1 MEVRRGGLKPC
12 GMRRHYTAEK
22 RAQLVELVTSTGA
35 TIAAAAAE
43 LGVQK
48 STASYWVRKATKP
61 TRRAR
66 RSRLAASAT
75 ASATASTAS
84 AAEPAFARLVCGSET
99 APSIEVRAGKVA
111 IRVRPGFDAELLRAV
126 VAALSEG
133 AA

>member
-1 MEVRRGGLKPC
+1 MEVRRRGLKRC

-48 STASYWVRKATKP
+48 STASYWVRKMRKP
-61 TRRAR
+61 TRRVR
-66 RSRLAASAT
+66 RSRSVAPAT
-75 ASATASTAS
+75 ARAAS
-84 AAEPAFARLVCGSET
+84 AAEPTFARLVRGSEVV
-99 APSIEVRAGKVA
+99 ASIEVCTGKVA
-111 IRVRPGFDAELLRAV
+111 MRVRPGFDAELLRSV

>member
-1 MEVRRGGLKPC
+1 
-12 GMRRHYTAEK
+12 MRRHYTAEK

-43 LGVQK
+43 LDVQK
-48 STASYWVRKATKP
+48 STASYWVRTARKP
-61 TRRAR
+61 ARRAR
-66 RSRLAASAT
+66 RSRSAT
-75 ASATASTAS
+75 PATPSTART
-84 AAEPAFARLVCGSET
+84 AEPTFARLVRGSV
-99 APSIEVRAGKVA
+99 AAHSIEVWTGKVA

>member
-1 MEVRRGGLKPC
+1 
-12 GMRRHYTAEK
+12 MRRHYTAEK

-66 RSRLAASAT
+66 RSRSA

>member
-1 MEVRRGGLKPC
+1 
-12 GMRRHYTAEK
+12 MRRQYTAEK

-35 TIAAAAAE
+35 TIAAAATA

-48 STASYWVRKATKP
+48 SPASYWVRKARKP

-66 RSRLAASAT
+66 RSRPPAPAT
-75 ASATASTAS
+75 ASAAI
-84 AAEPAFARLVCGSET
+84 AAEPTFARLVRGSET
-99 APSIEVRAGKVA
+99 TPSIEVWTGNVA
-111 IRVRPGFDAELLRAV
+111 IRVRRGFDAELLRAV

>member
-1 MEVRRGGLKPC
+1 
-12 GMRRHYTAEK
+12 MRRHYTAEK

-48 STASYWVRKATKP
+48 STASYWVRKAAKP

-66 RSRLAASAT
+66 RSRSAP
-75 ASATASTAS
+75 AITAS
-84 AAEPAFARLVCGSET
+84 AAVPTFARLVRSSET
-99 APSIEVRAGKVA
+99 VPSIEVWTGKVA

>member
-1 MEVRRGGLKPC
+1 MEVRRRGLKPC

-66 RSRLAASAT
+66 RPRSAAP
-75 ASATASTAS
+75 ATASTA
-84 AAEPAFARLVCGSET
+84 EPTFARLVRASET
-99 APSIEVRAGKVA
+99 ASSIEVWTGKVA

-126 VAALSEG
+126 VAALSEV

>member
-1 MEVRRGGLKPC
+1 
-12 GMRRHYTAEK
+12 MRRHYTAEK

-43 LGVQK
+43 LDVQK
-48 STASYWVRKATKP
+48 STASYWVRTARKP
-61 TRRAR
+61 ARRAR
-66 RSRLAASAT
+66 RSRSAT
-75 ASATASTAS
+75 PATPSTART
-84 AAEPAFARLVCGSET
+84 AEPTFALVRGSV
-99 APSIEVRAGKVA
+99 AAHSIEVWTGKVA

>member
-1 MEVRRGGLKPC
+1 
-12 GMRRHYTAEK
+12 MRRHYTAEK

-48 STASYWVRKATKP
+48 STASYWVRKATRP

-66 RSRLAASAT
+66 GSRSGVRV
-75 ASATASTAS
+75 TASTAS
-84 AAEPAFARLVCGSET
+84 AAEPRFARLVRGSET
-99 APSIEVRAGKVA
+99 AASIEVWTGKVA
-111 IRVRPGFDAELLRAV
+111 IRVTPGFDAELLRAV

>member
-1 MEVRRGGLKPC
+1 
-12 GMRRHYTAEK
+12 MRRHYTAEK

-35 TIAAAAAE
+35 TIAAAATE

-66 RSRLAASAT
+66 RSRAAT
-75 ASATASTAS
+75 RVTAS
-84 AAEPAFARLVCGSET
+84 AAEPTFARLVRGSEIV
-99 APSIEVRAGKVA
+99 PSIEVLAGKVA

>member
-1 MEVRRGGLKPC
+1 
-12 GMRRHYTAEK
+12 MRRQYTAEK

-35 TIAAAAAE
+35 TIAAAATE
-43 LGVQK
+43 LDVQK
-48 STASYWVRKATKP
+48 STASYWVRKARKP

-66 RSRLAASAT
+66 RSRSAAPTAAGT
-75 ASATASTAS
+75 ASAV
-84 AAEPAFARLVCGSET
+84 EPKFARLIRGSAT
-99 APSIEVRAGKVA
+99 GPSIEVWTGMVA